1 MERQFLNTVFLL
13 FILAGC
19 QQVEINPVDISS
31 NKENLYSSDEFDI
44 ANKVDI
50 SIWTYIQKNNSSKD
64 NVVLDEQTLA
74 YMNGARASS
83 KKTDL
88 VDF

>member
-19 QQVEINPVDISS
+19 QQVEINPINISID
-31 NKENLYSSDEFDI
+31 KENLYSSDEFAT

-50 SIWTYIQKNNSSKD
+50 NI
-64 NVVLDEQTLA
+64 
-74 YMNGARASS
+74 
-83 KKTDL
+83 
-88 VDF
+88 